1 MKAMTDKNTKHN
13 WFQLNGEIRIEKK
26 MTTKEFVD
34 MLDAL
39 GLEFQGTLEI
49 SETRD
54 EDYE

>member
-1 MKAMTDKNTKHN
+1 MTDKNTKHN